1 MQSSKST
8 KKQTETKR
16 KLYFSSCA
24 LMTVLGITLLPVIAQ
39 SAEYNE
45 TYQKTLRDAGETDMI
60 HGIRAG
66 GFLFLPAMGLNTEY
80 DDNIDNDKNDHTSDI
95 ITTATGSVSVKSNWN
110 RHMIMAGTTQKK
122 VKYKERKS
130 RDFVSNSY
138 FAQARYDVAKE
149 TEMNT
154 SVSHSKSHLSRGTGA
169 DIDVTNPLDYWVDT
183 ATIGFS
189 RTLGYIQFAVDG
201 KQIIST
207 ILDKAR
213 ALTSDYEKKKTKST
227 GGVIS
232 YVRSPGNALYL
243 RTNFSDNEYN
253 LVNGTTRE
261 TDLWNIRSG
270 MEFSTGGLYSGGLF
284 GRWQRRTDSSLDSAD
299 QFFSLGG
306 NLQWNIT
313 RLTSLRYSFDKN
325 FSEGE
330 SSVSDTA
337 LLTSQQ
343 LVLSNSF
350 TRLWDG
356 SISLQK
362 DDYDY
367 SVSGTPLE
375 ATLYIGKVESS
386 YALTDSLDFNI
397 GVSHQRKESDNKD
410 SEYNSNSVYVSFT
423 YVH

>member
-1 MQSSKST
+1 
-8 KKQTETKR
+8 
-16 KLYFSSCA
+16 
-24 LMTVLGITLLPVIAQ
+24 
-39 SAEYNE
+39 
-45 TYQKTLRDAGETDMI
+45 
-60 HGIRAG
+60 
-66 GFLFLPAMGLNTEY
+66 
-80 DDNIDNDKNDHTSDI
+80 
-95 ITTATGSVSVKSNWN
+95 
-110 RHMIMAGTTQKK
+110 
-122 VKYKERKS
+122 
-130 RDFVSNSY
+130 
-138 FAQARYDVAKE
+138 
-149 TEMNT
+149 
-154 SVSHSKSHLSRGTGA
+154 
-169 DIDVTNPLDYWVDT
+169 
-183 ATIGFS
+183 
-189 RTLGYIQFAVDG
+189 
-201 KQIIST
+201 
-207 ILDKAR
+207 
-213 ALTSDYEKKKTKST
+213 
-227 GGVIS
+227 
-232 YVRSPGNALYL
+232 LYL

-375 ATLYIGKVESS
+375 ANALY
-386 YALTDSLDFNI
+386 
-397 GVSHQRKESDNKD
+397 RKS
-410 SEYNSNSVYVSFT
+410 
-423 YVH
+423 